1 MSSATVHILVVD
13 DDPDIAGSLH
23 DYLIQ
28 QENYRVSVAADGRE
42 AIPILTAKPGDV
54 DLVLLDMWMPNMSG
68 AELLHWI
75 RNHEELK
82 YTRVIVL
89 TAASNSQD
97 KIEALSNGADD
108 YVTKPYYPQELLA
121 RVQTTLRTQQLE
133 KQLQRQRQ
141 QLAELNRFSHIL
153 VTTLESRQL
162 FSTAVDSTL
171 ALLDVELA
179 ALFLLDEKQASL
191 ECQQVKH
198 NQETETAVA
207 FTPIPAEASSALRL
221 ALQHQHSLCLNDPQ
235 TDEQFNPQWD
245 TPVELTTQS
254 LLITRFVV
262 RDRPVGVLAAWNK
275 AGGPFT
281 SFDSDLFNA
290 LSASVGRALEN
301 SWLFQGLQQRQ
312 RALLE
317 SRNTL
322 QAIIDAIL
330 HPIYTINE
338 NWQLVAINHSK
349 LAALQVEAGPA
360 QLSPANGNG
369 LPPAALA
376 KGEALLKQACY
387 RAFFDR
393 NEPCDHCQAANTLQ
407 ERRSQRWP
415 VRWLDESHLPQEWDV
430 TAYPVPGTE
439 LGAARAVII
448 WQDRTDER
456 RLENSLLQAGKL
468 AAIGQLAA
476 GVAHEINNPLTVINT
491 NAEILKMV
499 LPERDEN
506 YESVEMIARA
516 GERAAKVVRGLLDF
530 ARQAHYEFLPG
541 AVNDS
546 IEQALE
552 LVTYQLESANIQVTL
567 NLADELPELVA
578 SWEHLNSVWLNLL
591 LNARDALA
599 EAPLPR
605 QLEIRS
611 SAGPQQQ
618 VVVTISDNGPG
629 MVAAALSHI
638 FEPFYTTKAP
648 GKGTG
653 LGLATCHRIIE
664 QHHGQIEVVTTPGE
678 GAAFIVH
685 LPANQ

>member
-1 MSSATVHILVVD
+1 M
-13 DDPDIAGSLH
+13 
-23 DYLIQ
+23 
-28 QENYRVSVAADGRE
+28 
-42 AIPILTAKPGDV
+42 
-54 DLVLLDMWMPNMSG
+54 
-68 AELLHWI
+68 
-75 RNHEELK
+75 
-82 YTRVIVL
+82 
-89 TAASNSQD
+89 
-97 KIEALSNGADD
+97 
-108 YVTKPYYPQELLA
+108 
-121 RVQTTLRTQQLE
+121 E

-162 FSTAVDSTL
+162 FSTAVDSAL

-179 ALFLLDEKQASL
+179 ALFLLDEKRASL

-198 NQETETAVA
+198 NQDTETAVA
-207 FTPIPAEASSALRL
+207 FTPIPAKASSALRL
-221 ALQHQHSLCLNDPQ
+221 ALKNQHSLCLNHPQ
-235 TDEQFNPQWD
+235 TDKQFNPRWD
-245 TPVELTTQS
+245 TPANLATQS

-281 SFDSDLFNA
+281 SFDSDLFSA
-290 LSASVGRALEN
+290 LAVSVGRALEN

-349 LAALQVEAGPA
+349 LATLQAETDLD
-360 QLSPANGNG
+360 QLSPTGNG
-369 LPPAALA
+369 LPVAEAAA
-376 KGEALLKQACY
+376 GEALHKQACY
-387 RAFFDR
+387 QAFFGR
-393 NEPCDHCQAANTLQ
+393 NQPCDHCQAANTLQ
-407 ERRSQRWP
+407 GRWSQRWP

-430 TAYPVPGTE
+430 SAYPVPGTE

-499 LPERDEN
+499 LPGRDEN

-530 ARQAHYEFLPG
+530 ARQAHYELKPG

-552 LVTYQLESANIQVTL
+552 LVTYELESANIQVTL
-567 NLADELPELVA
+567 NLADELPEPVA

-599 EAPLPR
+599 DAPLPR

-618 VVVTISDNGPG
+618 VIVTISDNGPG
-629 MVAAALSHI
+629 IAAAALSHI

-664 QHHGQIEVVTTPGE
+664 QHHGQIEVVTAPGE

-685 LPANQ
+685 LPTNQ

>member
-1 MSSATVHILVVD
+1 MSSAQVHILVVD

-42 AIPILTAKPGDV
+42 AIPILTARPGDV

-89 TAASNSQD
+89 TAASNTQD
-97 KIEALSNGADD
+97 MVEALSNGADD

-133 KQLQRQRQ
+133 KQLQRQRR
-141 QLAELNRFSHIL
+141 QLAELNRFSHII

-162 FSTAVDSTL
+162 FSTAVESTL

-179 ALFLLDEKQASL
+179 AVFLLDEKRDSL
-191 ECQQVKH
+191 ECQQVKQ
-198 NQETETAVA
+198 NQKAGPAAA
-207 FTPIPAEASSALRL
+207 FNPVPAEASSALRL
-221 ALQHQHSLCLNDPQ
+221 ALLNRHSLCLNEPQ
-235 TDEQFNPQWD
+235 AETQFDPQWD
-245 TPVELTTQS
+245 APAAWETHS

-262 RDRPVGVLAAWNK
+262 RERPVGVLAAWNK
-275 AGGPFT
+275 KGGPFT
-281 SFDSDLFNA
+281 SFDSDLFSA
-290 LSASVGRALEN
+290 LAVSVGRALEN

-349 LAALQVEAGPA
+349 LDTLQTENGPE
-360 QLSPANGNG
+360 QLLSPAEDG
-369 LPPAALA
+369 LLPATSAT
-376 KGEALLKQACY
+376 GEPLLKQACY
-387 RAFFDR
+387 QAFFGRD
-393 NEPCDHCQAANTLQ
+393 EPCNHCQAAVTL
-407 ERRSQRWP
+407 EKRRSQRWP
-415 VRWLDESHLPQEWDV
+415 VRWLDDSHLPQEWDV

-439 LGAARAVII
+439 AGAARAVII

-499 LPERDEN
+499 LPVRDEN
-506 YESVEMIARA
+506 YESVEMISRA

-530 ARQAHYEFLPG
+530 ARQAQYELLPG
-541 AVNDS
+541 TVNDS

-567 NLADELPELVA
+567 NLADELPELTA

-599 EAPLPR
+599 EAPRPR

-611 SAGPQQQ
+611 GTGPQQQ
-618 VVVTISDNGPG
+618 VIVAITDNGPG
-629 MVAAALSHI
+629 MTAAEVSHI
-638 FEPFYTTKAP
+638 FEPFYTTKGP
-648 GKGTG
+648 GQGTG

-664 QHHGQIEVVTTPGE
+664 QHNGQIEVVTTPGQ
-678 GAAFIVH
+678 GASFIVH
-685 LPANQ
+685 LPVS